1 MSTWWSVP
9 PPHPPSQPNPNGL
22 RIPVILPKKIDLQ
35 DVNLIVRNPA
45 EDLEVRKLAL
55 DFQQGSEGNL
65 SCETLR
71 IPVVGTWN
79 HLHAGLSYDQS
90 KLALTDLALEPIL
103 DVHRLQIDVS
113 GSEAGQ
119 IPPDSRRQGARLVS
133 GGNRIVPSTGR
144 ATFRRFD
151 AEFDRPG
158 SRANSEAVAHTDFR
172 IDPKNR
178 NSTQRRSGSSKQL
191 VRVDLRSGQRAPVSK
206 LRH

>member
-9 PPHPPSQPNPNGL
+9 LPTPPSTPNPNGL

-35 DVNLIVRNPA
+35 DVNLIVRNPV
-45 EDLEVRKLAL
+45 EDLEVRRLAL

-71 IPVVGTWN
+71 IPVVGTWH

-113 GSEAGQ
+113 GSEEGKYLLTLDGQ
-119 IPPDSRRQGARLVS
+119 ALGSSLAA
-133 GGNRIVPSTGR
+133 N
-144 ATFRRFD
+144 ATYLQPAEQAFRRFD

-158 SRANSEAVAHTDFR
+158 PQANSEAVAHTGFR

-178 NSTQRRSGSSKQL
+178 NSTQRRSGSSK
-191 VRVDLRSGQRAPVSK
+191 
-206 LRH
+206 